1 MAPASE
7 KHPSTLEILVH
18 DEAIPRMSNKPPKSN
33 VSTSLT
39 TTEDSP
45 RGGMDR
51 VQLLRRSTKDTTP
64 AHSRQNSLLNS
75 NDEDEREGND
85 EKVPLDVLAK
95 EIENLQNTII
105 QSDANNSS
113 TSSSSKLELS
123 PDKEDEGPFEYLT
136 EVEVE
141 KDVRIYERLGGGA

>member
-1 MAPASE
+1 
-7 KHPSTLEILVH
+7 
-18 DEAIPRMSNKPPKSN
+18 MSNKPPKSN

-51 VQLLRRSTKDTTP
+51 LQLLRRSTKDTTP
-64 AHSRQNSLLNS
+64 AHSHAKLVAQFQRRR
-75 NDEDEREGND
+75 REK
-85 EKVPLDVLAK
+85 EMMKVPLDALAK

-105 QSDANNSS
+105 QSDANNRS

-123 PDKEDEGPFEYLT
+123 PDKEDEVPFEYLT
-136 EVEVE
+136 EVEEE
-141 KDVRIYERLGGGA
+141 KDVRIYEFGLAVVHTVRSTAANFVNAK